1 MSRRLEMRRS
11 FGGLTRA
18 AAMLGGFGML
28 PLAAAAQ
35 QAKPPVKVPHNITG
49 NEHPA
54 PEPPGGPPPRT
65 SDGHVDLSG
74 VWIRGEAG
82 VQTQYAGSRT
92 QPGGARGRGAA
103 DDIPFQPSAA
113 AKIKALTP

>member
-1 MSRRLEMRRS
+1 MNSAFDTRQS
-11 FGGLTRA
+11 FGCLTRTA
-18 AAMLGGFGML
+18 AILAGFGML
-28 PLAAAAQ
+28 SLAAAAQ
-35 QAKPPVKVPHNITG
+35 QAKPPVKVPDHIIG

-82 VQTQYAGSRT
+82 VQTQYAGSPA
-92 QPGGARGRGAA
+92 QPGGARG
-103 DDIPFQPSAA
+103 
-113 AKIKALTP
+113 